1 MVPRG
6 FRPHDPGERIA
17 KEIVNGKISSALQLM
32 RNIRN
37 LQHEIHSRE
46 KQLSAPGGMQVGKDV
61 AGFMSLPPTS
71 RSLGTTSRSSAY
83 SDASRRASVHSEL
96 RRELHEQRV
105 RLHRVV
111 KIYRAKERS
120 LVETAHIQIILWAGY
135 GDPNGQQTEC
145 TQTLQGMLQKQHQRS
160 VSHSDSRARK
170 TLSFRVDCL
179 SLQCSPSGQGEPCLT
194 ILYLGTSTARSP
206 TKQSCGLSFTPKP
219 VASPSM
225 QRILDDGFDPE
236 GFQTPRGEGWGGRT
250 SSALL
255 SSQADWDRMV
265 DFIDDN
271 KLWLVL
277 TEYKSALH
285 NPEQDQSQVLRS
297 FLKHASVS
305 LGELASSHPADGE
318 SCLMDL
324 EGRTSAAKEGNSLS
338 GLHGPCGMCSSTGAS
353 TPTSSGREGTRASAE
368 DGKSRGTTTTG
379 TVQYLFVS

>member
-1 MVPRG
+1 MVPRA

-32 RNIRN
+32 QNIRN

-46 KQLSAPGGMQVGKDV
+46 KKLEAPGGMQVGKEV

-71 RSLGTTSRSSAY
+71 RSLGTTSRSSEY

-96 RRELHEQRV
+96 RRGLHEQRM
-105 RLHRVV
+105 RLHKVV
-111 KIYRAKERS
+111 KIYRAKKRS

-135 GDPNGQQTEC
+135 GDPNGQQIEC
-145 TQTLQGMLQKQHQRS
+145 TQILQGMLQKQQQRS
-160 VSHSDSRARK
+160 ESHSAPRARK
-170 TLSFRVDCL
+170 ALSFRVDSL

-206 TKQSCGLSFTPKP
+206 TKQSCGLSFTPQP
-219 VASPSM
+219 GASPTM
-225 QRILDDGFDPE
+225 QTILDDGFDPE

-271 KLWLVL
+271 QLWLVL

-285 NPEQDQSQVLRS
+285 NPEQDQSKVLRS
-297 FLKHASVS
+297 FLKHASVT

-318 SCLMDL
+318 TGLMTGGCLKDCL
-324 EGRTSAAKEGNSLS
+324 PSHRLS
-338 GLHGPCGMCSSTGAS
+338 FLHP
-353 TPTSSGREGTRASAE
+353 
-368 DGKSRGTTTTG
+368 
-379 TVQYLFVS
+379 